1 MDGTLLVI
9 LSFGILMSAI
19 ALVGGAFVLLPD
31 RALNRILQPL
41 VAFAAGS
48 LIGGAMFFMLPH
60 ALRGSGDP
68 PDIRMFV
75 WVVVGFATFFA
86 LDQLLEWHHCHR
98 PPGEHIRPLGPLL
111 LVADGVHN
119 LLGGL
124 AIGAVFMA
132 DIEAGFAAWVAAAL
146 HELPQEMGDFGAIVH
161 AGYTRKRALFY
172 NFLSALTFPLG
183 GVVAWSLGQEL
194 DVSFLVALG
203 AGNFLYIAAADLIPE
218 VKRSEKLSET
228 GVRFVAFVAGVGLLL
243 GARALVSGTG

>member
-1 MDGTLLVI
+1 MDETLLAI
-9 LSFGILMSAI
+9 LGFGLLMSAI
-19 ALVGGAFVLLPD
+19 ALVGGAFVLLPE
-31 RALNRILQPL
+31 RVLNRILQPL

-48 LIGGAMFFMLPH
+48 LIGGAMFFMLPR
-60 ALRGSGDP
+60 ALGSSVGP
-68 PDIRMFV
+68 ESLGTFI
-75 WVVVGFATFFA
+75 WVVVGFAAFFA

-132 DIEAGFAAWVAAAL
+132 DIQAGMAAWVAAAL

-161 AGYTRKRALFY
+161 AGYTRGRALFY

-183 GVVAWSLGQEL
+183 GIAAWAIGQEL
-194 DVSFLVALG
+194 DVGFLVALG

-228 GVRFVAFVAGVGLLL
+228 GVRFVAFVAGVALLL
-243 GARALVSGTG
+243 GARLLIVGSG